1 MSRTSIVLIED
12 DADMTALVRKTLE
25 GASYDVQAHETGQA
39 ALDSIEK
46 SAPGLVILDL
56 NLPDM
61 DGLDICKEL
70 KGARE
75 TQGVPLLMMSSRDDE
90 ADIVSG
96 LELGADDY
104 VTKPFSPRV
113 LLARVRAVLRRRERE
128 EVGESDIIR
137 YGDFTIDPYRFEIR
151 HGEEPLH
158 FTKSEFRIMHL
169 FCRKPGW
176 VFTRNQI
183 VEAVHGEMTP
193 VTARSVDV
201 LIVGLRQ
208 KLGELGNLIETV
220 RGIGYRITEHPP
232 IGGQPM
238 PADEDEAETA
248 D

>member
-1 MSRTSIVLIED
+1 MSRTTVALVED
-12 DADMTALVRKTLE
+12 DRDVSALIKKTLE
-25 GASYDVQAHETGQA
+25 GANFEVGAYEAGKKGLERIQAQPPA
-39 ALDSIEK
+39 
-46 SAPGLVILDL
+46 LVILDL

-61 DGLDICKEL
+61 DGLDLCKQL
-70 KGARE
+70 KSDRA
-75 TQGVPLLMMSSRDDE
+75 TQSIPLLMISARDDE

-128 EVGESDIIR
+128 EVGQDAVLA
-137 YGDFTIDPYRFEIR
+137 YGDYLIDPRRFEIR
-151 HGEEPLH
+151 YKEQILQ

-208 KLGELGNLIETV
+208 KLGDNGALIETV
-220 RGIGYRITEHPP
+220 RGIGYRVRENPQVP
-232 IGGQPM
+232 
-238 PADEDEAETA
+238 EEEA
-248 D
+248 